1 MVGASSCEKDS
12 VTTPSYCTLADVG
25 ECSQADGT
33 PPSYKT
39 GWGQYGQVA
48 SVDECWERCE
58 HGSQTAAVTFW
69 PAGWEGWTG
78 HEPKCRCHE
87 TCAAFN
93 ATLVN
98 ASHPSWTA
106 VRASM
111 LPAGHTCD
119 LPPSPPSPPA
129 WPPSAIGPFYLGA
142 DFSHPACAGAPVR
155 EWSVP
160 DIPTSASAADFARC
174 ISPYSNWSVHGEW
187 CDFSAPAGPVL
198 RGVYFANSS
207 DCSTAGVGYGS
218 VGTGLLADGAHCEEH
233 DDGTSSRYK
242 CVASVCATGDS
253 AFCSSSHHN
262 CWLEDASDTPSCYAG
277 YVAGPSP
284 YAPSDSNQYTCFPS
298 HCSSCNASK
307 CTSMGDDCWLHDVG
321 EAQTCADGYQP
332 AQISANMYTCCYD
345 PTPRAPPSPP
355 PPTAGVSAPCDSF
368 NCYIDLERST
378 LPTTWCRHDA
388 TSQAACASLCCQEA
402 SCRGFEFRAWD
413 NRCCA
418 TVGSRAWHS
427 REHPYAG
434 ALSPH
439 AALIPRPHLRTLA
452 APLPGSRRWWARAAA
467 RRTASR
473 RRRTAR
479 WPTWASAYRQTARRR
494 PSRTGGGLSGR
505 SRRWR
510 SAGSGASTGCRRRQ

>member
-1 MVGASSCEKDS
+1 M
-12 VTTPSYCTLADVG
+12 
-25 ECSQADGT
+25 
-33 PPSYKT
+33 
-39 GWGQYGQVA
+39 
-48 SVDECWERCE
+48 
-58 HGSQTAAVTFW
+58 TFW
-69 PAGWEGWTG
+69 PAGWEGWTDG
-78 HEPKCRCHE
+78 EAKCRCHD

-98 ASHPSWTA
+98 TSHPSWTA

-129 WPPSAIGPFYLGA
+129 SPPLPTGPFYVGA
-142 DFSHPACAGAPVR
+142 DFPNGACAGAPVR

-174 ISPYSNWSVHGEW
+174 ISPYSDWSVHGEW

-388 TSQAACASLCCQEA
+388 TSLAACASLCCQEA
-402 SCRGFEFRAWD
+402 SCRGFEFRALD

-418 TVGSRAWHS
+418 TDGSRAWHS

-510 SAGSGASTGCRRRQ
+510 SAGSGASTGRRRRQ